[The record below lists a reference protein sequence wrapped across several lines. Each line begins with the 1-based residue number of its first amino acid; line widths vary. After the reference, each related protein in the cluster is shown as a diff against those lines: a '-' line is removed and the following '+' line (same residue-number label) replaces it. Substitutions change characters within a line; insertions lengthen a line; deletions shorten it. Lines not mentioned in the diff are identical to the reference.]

1 MVHVLRSSRISW
13 TNVNSQCIDKNC
25 LCLLCGRNSVANPSK
40 KKPLQESSSFPNPL
54 PTLHIFQ
61 KLTLKK
67 SKIKI
72 FLKPINVI
80 VVQGRVHCAEHNQNL
95 RIKTEPVTAGADATE
110 YIRHS
115 PLLLDQKP
123 VYHCFWFNSARV
135 GFIAEIQIIFGTVWV
150 IGTVLGR
157 LKACC
162 SQNEIDI
169 GLIKKST
176 K

>member
-1 MVHVLRSSRISW
+1 MREEFRCKPFKKETLARKFIVSQSSADTSHF
-13 TNVNSQCIDKNC
+13 
-25 LCLLCGRNSVANPSK
+25 SK
-40 KKPLQESSSFPNPL
+40 TYFKK
-54 PTLHIFQ
+54 I
-61 KLTLKK
+61 
-67 SKIKI
+67 KIKI

-135 GFIAEIQIIFGTVWV
+135 GFIAEIQIIFGTV
-150 IGTVLGR
+150 
-157 LKACC
+157 
-162 SQNEIDI
+162 
-169 GLIKKST
+169 
-176 K
+176 